1 MNITL
6 KQAQAAVEAA
16 LKKSDDIKTKMN
28 VAVVDA
34 GANLVAFA
42 RQDGA
47 WLGSKDIAIKKAQTA
62 VYFQM
67 PSADIGTLSQPGG
80 PLYMIEV
87 SNGGLI
93 SFGGGLVIYDGKEM
107 IGAIGV
113 SGDAVPN
120 DVIVATAGR
129 DAVQKK

>member
-6 KQAQAAVEAA
+6 KEALKALDAA
-16 LKKSDDIKTKMN
+16 LDKSTDLKLKMN

-34 GANLVAFA
+34 GANLVAFG

-47 WLGSKDIAIKKAQTA
+47 WLGSKDIAIRKAQTA

-67 PSADIGTLSQPGG
+67 PSADIGKLSQPGG

-87 SNGGLI
+87 SNGGLV
-93 SFGGGLVIYDGKEM
+93 SFGGGLVIYDGKEI
-107 IGAIGV
+107 IGGIGV
-113 SGDAVPN
+113 SGDSVPN